1 MVSLLDYSKYYDKL
15 EMPIPRNRD
24 KVLEDLQ
31 HEKFIMKNDAG
42 TWDITNMGALMIAKD
57 LKKFESLHRRS
68 VRVIWYKENSRLD
81 AIREKEFCAGYA
93 FSHEEIVQYIMTII
107 PQEEVIVEATR
118 KSVVSFPEIA
128 IRELLANAMIHQDLQ
143 QRGTNPMVE
152 VFKNRIEFSNAG
164 APLVAIERI
173 VDSVPVS
180 RNETLPDLC
189 TNVVFV
195 RSVAVV
201 MIRLLKQPVKMSC
214 LLRELKIRITNS
226 QKQYCLQSTI

>member
-1 MVSLLDYSKYYDKL
+1 M
-15 EMPIPRNRD
+15 
-24 KVLEDLQ
+24 
-31 HEKFIMKNDAG
+31 
-42 TWDITNMGALMIAKD
+42 
-57 LKKFESLHRRS
+57 
-68 VRVIWYKENSRLD
+68 D

-173 VDSVPVS
+173 VDRCQYP
-180 RNETLPDLC
+180 EMKTLPDLC

-201 MIRLLKQPVKMSC
+201 MIRLLKQPAKNE
-214 LLRELKIRITNS
+214 LLAPRIENQNNQFTKSNIV
-226 QKQYCLQSTI
+226 CESTV

>member
-1 MVSLLDYSKYYDKL
+1 
-15 EMPIPRNRD
+15 
-24 KVLEDLQ
+24 
-31 HEKFIMKNDAG
+31 
-42 TWDITNMGALMIAKD
+42 MIAKD
-57 LKKFESLHRRS
+57 LKKFESLHRRT
-68 VRVIWYKENSRLD
+68 VRVIWYKENSRLE
-81 AIREKEFCAGYA
+81 AIREKEFCAGYV

-180 RNETLPDLC
+180 RNENIAGFL
-189 TNVVFV
+189 
-195 RSVAVV
+195 
-201 MIRLLKQPVKMSC
+201 
-214 LLRELKIRITNS
+214 
-226 QKQYCLQSTI
+226 